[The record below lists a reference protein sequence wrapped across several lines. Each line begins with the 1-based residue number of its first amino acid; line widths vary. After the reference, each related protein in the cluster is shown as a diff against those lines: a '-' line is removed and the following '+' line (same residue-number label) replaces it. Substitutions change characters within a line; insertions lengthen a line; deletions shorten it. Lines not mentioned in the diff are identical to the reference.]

1 MLDPIQWILAI
12 VDQIILVALEA
23 GREVRDHVKTAPIK
37 EAKPCRPTV
46 WRSVPRPDV

>member
-23 GREVRDHVKTAPIK
+23 GRGARNHVKTAKTESKPFMPI
-37 EAKPCRPTV
+37 V